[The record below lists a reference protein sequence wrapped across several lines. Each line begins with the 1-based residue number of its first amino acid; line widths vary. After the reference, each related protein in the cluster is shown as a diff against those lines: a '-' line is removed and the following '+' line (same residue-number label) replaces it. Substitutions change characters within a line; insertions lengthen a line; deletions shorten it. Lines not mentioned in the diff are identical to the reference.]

1 MNKLFEKFLSNFVKK
16 HWAKIS
22 HNIEYLKDSMVSLQC
37 EIKEGLYGIIKP
49 LIPDIVIKRMGKI
62 LLIIDIK
69 YKLTLEEPEREDCYQ
84 MYVYSK
90 KLKCKKSLMLYP
102 TLKSHLSKNEEKKK
116 IKKRCDRDEEG
127 EYYLFWD
134 SINLNIDLF

>member
-1 MNKLFEKFLSNFVKK
+1 MFDMNKLFEKFLSNFVKK

-69 YKLTLEEPEREDCYQ
+69 YKLALEEPEREDCYQ
-84 MYVYSK
+84 MYVYPK
-90 KLKCKKSLMLYP
+90 KLKCKKSLILYP

-116 IKKRCDRDEEG
+116 IKRDVTEMKKG
-127 EYYLFWD
+127 
-134 SINLNIDLF
+134 NIIYFGILLT